1 MASRDLR
8 DLNIRLIGVWL
19 HASNHYKQIYSNL
32 SQPFITCTYR
42 SPEEQLELYA
52 QGRTKPGKIVTQ
64 LKSGSKHNK
73 KPAEAFDIAFKT
85 KDGKLD
91 WSAHLFQKFADI
103 VKSINRDIKWGGDWQ
118 NFKDRPHFEM

>member
-19 HASNHYKQIYSNL
+19 HAARTFSDMYPKL
-32 SQPFITCTYR
+32 PKPFITCTYR

-73 KPAEAFDIAFKT
+73 KPAEAFDIAFKD
-85 KDGKLD
+85 KNGKLD
-91 WSAHLFQKFADI
+91 WSADLFKKFADI
-103 VKSINRDIKWGGDWQ
+103 VKAADRDIRWGGDWQ
-118 NFKDRPHFEM
+118 SFKDRPHFEM